1 MATPIIQHELVPEAT
16 DDLAH
21 PIPYLG
27 ALDVMATKK
36 DGGAD
41 LVIVVA
47 SPLMADERSQN
58 RLLEKMEGYLSF
70 INSDEFRSEAGSPNP
85 DNTHLVVKLHPGS
98 SPAIHDLL
106 KRSESWVLK
115 GNASLKVATLT
126 SSELA

>member
-1 MATPIIQHELVPEAT
+1 MATPIIQHELVSEAT
-16 DDLAH
+16 DDPTH

-27 ALDVMATKK
+27 TLDVMATKK

-70 INSDEFRSEAGSPNP
+70 ISSDEFRSEAGSPNP
-85 DNTHLVVKLHPGS
+85 DNTHLVVKLHPDS

-106 KRSESWVLK
+106 RRSESWVLK
-115 GNASLKVATLT
+115 GNASLKVAILT